1 MAEMLLI
8 FKTQYVCRAEMEW
21 SGVKLSDDHEMM
33 LCREILCT
41 RTFNNLRNRRKAV
54 PTEVN
59 SGFKTAKSLNSCI
72 E

>member
-33 LCREILCT
+33 LCREILCA
-41 RTFNNLRNRRKAV
+41 RTFDNLRNRRKAV

>member
-8 FKTQYVCRAEMEW
+8 FKTHYVCRAEMEW

-33 LCREILCT
+33 LCREILCK
-41 RTFNNLRNRRKAV
+41 RTFDNLRNRRKAV
-54 PTEVN
+54 PTEVD
-59 SGFKTAKSLNSCI
+59 SGFKTAKSLNNCI

>member
-1 MAEMLLI
+1 MVGMLLI
-8 FKTQYVCRAEMEW
+8 FKTQYVCRAKMEW

-33 LCREILCT
+33 LCREILCA
-41 RTFNNLRNRRKAV
+41 RTFDNLRNRRKAV

>member
-1 MAEMLLI
+1 
-8 FKTQYVCRAEMEW
+8 MEW

-41 RTFNNLRNRRKAV
+41 RTFDNLRNRRKAV
-54 PTEVN
+54 PTEVD
-59 SGFKTAKSLNSCI
+59 SRFKTAKSLNSCI